1 MKTTSYPRN
10 YEFVGDKLIASV
22 VLPQPL
28 SIVKDAEKIKNLQHM
43 FEIQISRDQLKW
55 DRVEMFIVHSDIENE
70 DVCTAFNAYSALEI
84 SWKYE

>member
-1 MKTTSYPRN
+1 
-10 YEFVGDKLIASV
+10 
-22 VLPQPL
+22 
-28 SIVKDAEKIKNLQHM
+28 M